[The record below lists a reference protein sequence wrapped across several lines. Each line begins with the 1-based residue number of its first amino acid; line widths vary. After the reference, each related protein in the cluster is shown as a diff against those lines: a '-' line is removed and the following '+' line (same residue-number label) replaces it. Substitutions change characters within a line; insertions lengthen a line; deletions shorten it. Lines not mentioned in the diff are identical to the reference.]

1 MKQSLQA
8 FSGKKVLMLGWEFP
22 PIQSGG
28 LGVACYGLAR
38 ALREIIPLRFVV
50 PRTVDASVL
59 EGVELVGLN
68 HMAKSK
74 RITAPELARLEGSL
88 PELEYYQLSA
98 VACDSVRKGY
108 LSQPGLAH
116 ISFAE
121 LFEDPE
127 VYGPKLLQKVS
138 AFAEAV
144 VEEFGY
150 NVDFDLI
157 HAHDWLTYLAGVRL
171 KKKTGKPLVV
181 HVHALETDRAGRDVR
196 NTMYY
201 VERLGL
207 QMADKVIAVSE
218 YTRQMVHE
226 HYGIRDD
233 KIVAIHNGI
242 DPQPVFRQE
251 HHVPEK
257 IVAFIGRLTHQKGPF
272 YLLETAEKVIRDF
285 PNVRFVIAGTGDK
298 MKEMIDWTAFKGLS
312 RNFLFTGFIN
322 RQKVEQ
328 LLAVADVYFMPSVS
342 EPFGLTAL
350 EAAQFGIPCVISKQ
364 SGVAELLEHAIK
376 ADYFDTDTFA
386 REILRL
392 LRDDEYR
399 HQVAGRIG
407 HQLEEM
413 KWDDAALRVVRVY
426 RDFLI

>member
-108 LSQPGLAH
+108 LSQPGLDH

-144 VEEFGY
+144 VEEFGD

-272 YLLETAEKVIRDF
+272 YLLETAEKVIREF

>member
-1 MKQSLQA
+1 
-8 FSGKKVLMLGWEFP
+8 MLGWEFP

-74 RITAPELARLEGSL
+74 RITAPELSRLEGAL

-98 VACDSVRKGY
+98 VACDSVRRGY
-108 LSQPGLAH
+108 LSQPGLDS
-116 ISFAE
+116 ISFSE

-144 VEEFGY
+144 VEEFGDQ
-150 NVDFDLI
+150 VDFDLI

-272 YLLETAEKVIRDF
+272 YLLETAEKVIREF

-399 HQVAGRIG
+399 HQVASRIG